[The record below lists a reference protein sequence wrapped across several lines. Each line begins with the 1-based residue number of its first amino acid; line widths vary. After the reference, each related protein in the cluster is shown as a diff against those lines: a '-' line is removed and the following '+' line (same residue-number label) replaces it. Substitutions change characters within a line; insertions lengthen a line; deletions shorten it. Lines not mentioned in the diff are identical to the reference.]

1 MYKISDTELI
11 ITEEKKIYHLDLAQN
26 QISNDIILVGDP
38 SRVDIIKKKFDKIS
52 YQHSHREFKTCIGEY
67 KDKKITVISTGI
79 GTDNIDIVV
88 NELDALV
95 NIDFD
100 TKTIKKIKK
109 SLNIYRIGT
118 SGAIHKSTLLDS
130 FVISKYAIG
139 FDNLAHFY
147 KNKRVL
153 NNNLSKSFVKHTN
166 WPIKFGRPY
175 SVHASVELLNK
186 FSNITTGIT
195 ITSPGFY
202 APQDRELRL
211 KPSIK
216 NLNNKLS
223 TFKYSNHKILNFEME
238 TSALYFLGRTLNHNT
253 LTICA
258 ILGNR
263 SSNTYSEN
271 YSQTMSNLIDLVLE
285 KISN

>member
-1 MYKISDTELI
+1 MYKISETELI
-11 ITEEKKIYHLDLAQN
+11 ITEEKKIYHLGLSQN
-26 QISNDIILVGDP
+26 QISKDIILVGDP
-38 SRVDIIKKKFDKIS
+38 SRVEIISKKFDKIIH
-52 YQHSHREFKTCIGEY
+52 QNSHREFKTCIGEY
-67 KDKKITVISTGI
+67 NNKKITVISTGI

-100 TKTIKKIKK
+100 TRTIKKNKK
-109 SLNIYRIGT
+109 SLNLYRIGT

-130 FVISKYAIG
+130 FIISKYAIG

-147 KNKRVL
+147 KNESLL
-153 NNNLSKSFVKHTN
+153 NNDLTKSFSEHAN
-166 WPIKFGRPY
+166 WPLKFGIPY
-175 SVHASVELLNK
+175 SINASDELLNK
-186 FSNITTGIT
+186 FLNIKSGIT

-202 APQDRELRL
+202 APQGRQLRL
-211 KPSIK
+211 KPSID

-223 TFKYSNHKILNFEME
+223 SFKYSNYKILNFEME

-258 ILGNR
+258 VLGNR
-263 SSNTYSEN
+263 SSNTYSRN
-271 YSQTMSNLIDLVLE
+271 YTQTISNLINVVLE
-285 KISN
+285 KISK